1 MAMNFEDYLLQG
13 KILDALR
20 YRVQVLQRTADKE
33 RSNCDA
39 ARLVSLGAIA
49 ISLPFVAPLPGVG
62 VMASIAGFSYL
73 GTVWRDFQTSG
84 KLCLLPGSR
93 IGAGDILSIFGLA
106 GEEVTPREQQLMRVM
121 DFLPYEQRIEYAV
134 LVDDEPAIA
143 DLLKRL
149 PAQDRLAGYAY
160 MVRRMALG
168 DVKALDL
175 VEVKAA
181 IAAEATEPS
190 NSVPPTQIQPPGA
203 ALPAVE
209 DSTQADAPD
218 RPAVNLAL
226 NPEINVH
233 NHLGR
238 YGSAAPKTASPSQA
252 YRQTEAPDLTIYP
265 DVRERMKAL
274 LKAMAQSGCPLGTLL
289 NQPFCWFWGNSQ
301 SGKTTLAT
309 LLAIARMGMGHEI
322 GYFSTDSDVAPLHW
336 ARMEDSPEG
345 YSFALD
351 DVARRISKAP
361 KGSLKGEG
369 WVFDE
374 MFAAYGT
381 YELELNPLLNAAL
394 MKLAKTCGTLI
405 GISQVDTSGAHGLK
419 NIDAS
424 WRSERVS
431 IQAIHE
437 EDELGDRSPTGR
449 YIVTRGDDSFEW
461 SIPEWMLTELNEWG
475 HPDPVVWLLNR
486 FPELCKGQSNTQ
498 PRQHLEA
505 VVTRLDEPK
514 DSADGFS
521 FNASGTDLEALEKLF
536 EEVIGEPEP
545 ITQPAT
551 RIKPNELPNEAIA
564 IHEYAL
570 KQADEWVKVRDIQ
583 RASLAVLKGC
593 GVEQIR
599 ELILLL
605 EKHHKGDADDDSP
618 TAYKPVR

>member
-1 MAMNFEDYLLQG
+1 MNFEDYLLQG

-20 YRVQVLQRTADKE
+20 YRVQVLQRTAEKE

-62 VMASIAGFSYL
+62 VMAGIAGFSYL

-93 IGAGDILSIFGLA
+93 IGAGDILSLFGLA
-106 GEEVTPREQQLMRVM
+106 GEEVSPREQQLMKVM

-149 PAQDRLAGYAY
+149 PAQDRLEGYAY

-181 IAAEATEPS
+181 IAAEAAEPS
-190 NSVPPTQIQPPGA
+190 DLVPSTQLQPPSA
-203 ALPAVE
+203 ALPASTAGSTSVE
-209 DSTQADAPD
+209 VDALD
-218 RPAVNLAL
+218 RPAVNLSL

-238 YGSAAPKTASPSQA
+238 YGSTPKTASPAQA
-252 YRQTEAPDLTIYP
+252 YRQTEAPNLNIYP
-265 DVRERMKAL
+265 DVKERMKAL

-309 LLAIARMGMGHEI
+309 LLAIARMGMGHRI
-322 GYFSTDSDVAPLHW
+322 RYFSTDSDIAPLNW
-336 ARMEDSPEG
+336 IDVGDSPEA
-345 YSFALD
+345 YSYALD
-351 DVARRISKAP
+351 DVARCVSKAA

-449 YIVTRGDDSFEW
+449 YIVTRGDESFEW

-475 HPDPVVWLLNR
+475 HPDPVVWFLKY
-486 FPELCKGQSNTQ
+486 FPELCKGQSTTQ
-498 PRQHLEA
+498 PAQHSEPVA
-505 VVTRLDEPK
+505 VRSSKAEEFAFN
-514 DSADGFS
+514 ADGS
-521 FNASGTDLEALEKLF
+521 DLEALEALF
-536 EEVIGEPEP
+536 NDVVAEPESES
-545 ITQPAT
+545 
-551 RIKPNELPNEAIA
+551 NDLPDEAIA

-583 RASLAVLKGC
+583 RAGLSALKGY

-599 ELILLL
+599 GFILLL

>member
-1 MAMNFEDYLLQG
+1 MNFEDYLLQG

-20 YRVQVLQRTADKE
+20 YRVGVLQRTADKE

-62 VMASIAGFSYL
+62 VMAGIAGFSYL
-73 GTVWRDFQTSG
+73 GSVWRDFQTSG

-93 IGAGDILSIFGLA
+93 ISASDILSLFGLA
-106 GEEVTPREQQLMRVM
+106 GEEISPREQQLMRVM
-121 DFLPYEQRIEYAV
+121 DFLPYEQRVEYAV

-181 IAAEATEPS
+181 ISAEPAEPTGS
-190 NSVPPTQIQPPGA
+190 APPTQLQPPGA
-203 ALPAVE
+203 VVPVTGADKEGDLEEIPA
-209 DSTQADAPD
+209 
-218 RPAVNLAL
+218 RGHPAVNLAL

-238 YGSAAPKTASPSQA
+238 YSSAAPKTASPAQA
-252 YRQTEAPDLTIYP
+252 YRQTEAPDLSIYP

-309 LLAIARMGMGHEI
+309 MLAIARIGMGHRI
-322 GYFSTDSDVAPLHW
+322 SYFSTDNDVAPLYW

-351 DVARRISKAP
+351 DVARCISKAP

-369 WVFDE
+369 
-374 MFAAYGT
+374 
-381 YELELNPLLNAAL
+381 
-394 MKLAKTCGTLI
+394 
-405 GISQVDTSGAHGLK
+405 
-419 NIDAS
+419 
-424 WRSERVS
+424 
-431 IQAIHE
+431 
-437 EDELGDRSPTGR
+437 
-449 YIVTRGDDSFEW
+449 
-461 SIPEWMLTELNEWG
+461 
-475 HPDPVVWLLNR
+475 
-486 FPELCKGQSNTQ
+486 
-498 PRQHLEA
+498 
-505 VVTRLDEPK
+505 
-514 DSADGFS
+514 
-521 FNASGTDLEALEKLF
+521 
-536 EEVIGEPEP
+536 
-545 ITQPAT
+545 
-551 RIKPNELPNEAIA
+551 
-564 IHEYAL
+564 
-570 KQADEWVKVRDIQ
+570 
-583 RASLAVLKGC
+583 
-593 GVEQIR
+593 
-599 ELILLL
+599 
-605 EKHHKGDADDDSP
+605 
-618 TAYKPVR
+618 